1 MFPRCAKVCL
11 IGNTEKISVHLGVL
25 RGTVSRRIGEAI
37 LNMSN
42 QVFLRPD
49 ELFPVQKKEPV
60 SGTCSECGE
69 ERLCRYPVLSEG
81 GWFLVVKCQKC
92 LHCAERDRWNRLG
105 HIVLATDTLRNV
117 TKGD

>member
-1 MFPRCAKVCL
+1 MFSCRAKVSL
-11 IGNTEKISVHLGVL
+11 IGNAEKISVHLEVV
-25 RGTVSRRIGEAI
+25 RGTVSRRIGEGT

-42 QVFLRPD
+42 QVFSRPD
-49 ELFPVQKKEPV
+49 ELFPVQEKEPV

-69 ERLCRYPVLSEG
+69 ESLCRYPVLSEG

-105 HIVLATDTLRNV
+105 HIVLATDALRGMR
-117 TKGD
+117 KGD